1 MPRPVLVPLDGSPFS
16 ERAIP
21 VAGSIARRNRMRVEL
36 VLVHEPFIPAPAGP
50 RAAPFVSPVMDGEWR
65 SRHGAYMRDLVA
77 RVKSTTNV
85 PINGVVMDGAVAA
98 GIAEHAATTD
108 ARLIVLATHGA
119 NATSRLWLGS
129 VPRAITHAAPVPV
142 VLVKPD
148 PSGVEPPRD
157 RFKSVLIPLDGSL
170 LGETAVQYSTLVAG
184 KAGVEYTLLRVVT
197 PLEEWELGAG
207 SWASDDDLAVTEA
220 EAYLD
225 TQAADLRA
233 QGFRVRTEVVRGRRS
248 ADAILGYATNHGV
261 DLIALTTHSRSA
273 TSRFFRRSVA
283 DRIAREGGITALVA
297 RQYEPLTMEPAV
309 RRSSR
314 RQTMLV

>member
-1 MPRPVLVPLDGSPFS
+1 MPRAVLVPLDGSPFS

-21 VAGSIARRNRMRVEL
+21 VAVSIARRNRMRVEL
-36 VLVHEPFIPAPAGP
+36 VLVHEPFIILPPGP
-50 RAAPFVSPVMDGEWR
+50 RATPSVSPVMDGEWR
-65 SRHGAYMRDLVA
+65 SRHGAYIRDLVA
-77 RVKSTTNV
+77 RVKGATNV

-98 GIAEHAATTD
+98 GIAEHADTTD
-108 ARLIVLATHGA
+108 ARLIVLSTHGA
-119 NATSRLWLGS
+119 GIASRLWLGS
-129 VPRAITHAAPVPV
+129 VPRAITHVAPVPV
-142 VLVKPD
+142 LLVKPD
-148 PSGVEPPRD
+148 SSSVEPPRD
-157 RFKSVLIPLDGSL
+157 RFRNVLIPLDGSL

-184 KAGVEYTLLRVVT
+184 KAGAEYTLLRVVT
-197 PLEEWELGAG
+197 PLEEWQLGAG

-248 ADAILGYATNHGV
+248 ADSILDYAMKHGV

-273 TSRFFRRSVA
+273 ASRFFRRSVA
-283 DRIAREGGITALVA
+283 DRIAREGVIAALVA
-297 RQYEPLTMEPAV
+297 RQYEPVTTEPAV
-309 RRSSR
+309 RRSRR